1 MIGRATLKRTIKQ
14 TAGWAAV
21 LSQPLARSSAD
32 PSACIFYYHR
42 VADLQFVD
50 SRIDDWNV
58 TPKRFE
64 RHIATLTQ
72 FAEIVPLGDL
82 RERLN
87 MRGPNARP
95 LVCLTFDDG
104 YSTFYSEVLPILKRY
119 KVPATAFVVTGVVD
133 TRQPMLFD
141 HWARRNSSRV
151 LADCWRPFNW
161 RELED
166 CVASGL
172 VTIGAHSHRHLRGS
186 QCTPAQMA
194 DEAGTS
200 REILLSRLGE
210 GHIPAYAY
218 PYGNTKLGD
227 VGPAYISAVKAAGY
241 ELAVTTDLGLVGP
254 NRDSLSLPRLEAH
267 MTDSPWILKAKV
279 KGSLLPYRLTDCLK
293 TVSRA

>member
-14 TAGWAAV
+14 AAGWAAV
-21 LSQPLARSSAD
+21 LSQPFASNSAGF
-32 PSACIFYYHR
+32 SACIFYYHR
-42 VADLQFVD
+42 VADLQFID
-50 SRIDDWNV
+50 SQIDDWNV

-64 RHIATLTQ
+64 RHVATLAQ
-72 FAEIVPLGDL
+72 FAEVVPLSEL
-82 RERLN
+82 RHRLSTRRSN
-87 MRGPNARP
+87 DRP

-104 YSTFYSEVLPILKRY
+104 YSTFYTQALPILKRY
-119 KVPATAFVVTGVVD
+119 KMPATAFVVTSAVGTD
-133 TRQPMLFD
+133 EPMPFD
-141 HWARRNSSRV
+141 HWAKRNSSRV
-151 LADCWRPFNW
+151 LSDSWRPFTW

-200 REILLSRLGE
+200 REILRRRLGE

-227 VGPAYISAVKAAGY
+227 VGPEYMSAVKAAG
-241 ELAVTTDLGLVGP
+241 
-254 NRDSLSLPRLEAH
+254 
-267 MTDSPWILKAKV
+267 
-279 KGSLLPYRLTDCLK
+279 
-293 TVSRA
+293 

>member
-21 LSQPLARSSAD
+21 LSQPFASNSAGA
-32 PSACIFYYHR
+32 SACIFYYHR
-42 VADLQFVD
+42 VADLQFSD

-64 RHIATLTQ
+64 RHIATLAQ
-72 FAEIVPLGDL
+72 FAEVVGLSDL
-82 RERLN
+82 RDRLN
-87 MRGPNARP
+87 SRRSNDRP

-104 YSTFYSEVLPILKRY
+104 YSSFYTQVLPILKRY
-119 KVPATAFVVTGVVD
+119 KVPATAFVVTGAIG
-133 TRQPMLFD
+133 TAAPMPFD
-141 HWARRNSSRV
+141 HWAKRNSSRV
-151 LADCWRPFNW
+151 LSDSWRPLTW

-166 CVASGL
+166 CLASGL

-200 REILLSRLGE
+200 RELLRRRLGE

-227 VGPAYISAVKAAGY
+227 VGPEYISAVKAAGY

-254 NRDSLSLPRLEAH
+254 GRDLFNLPRLEAH

-293 TVSRA
+293 TISRS